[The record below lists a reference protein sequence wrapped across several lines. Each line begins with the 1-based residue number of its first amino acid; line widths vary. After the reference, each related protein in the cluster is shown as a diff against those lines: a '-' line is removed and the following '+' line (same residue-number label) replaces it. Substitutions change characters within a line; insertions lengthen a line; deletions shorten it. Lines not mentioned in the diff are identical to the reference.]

1 MPLLKNVALLIVCL
15 FVGIG
20 LGFAVGLAYGYE
32 YETTSLVVIGFPP
45 SRVPRLI
52 EATGESQ
59 ADIETLM
66 RSPAVIR
73 TAVEKYKLD
82 LLPVFQSEPDIVE
95 AIRSRISVTVVDP
108 TASMYDVRIRS
119 TDVTG
124 ARNIC
129 SALLHSH
136 AEIFETARDPRK
148 DEVFDRLQRA
158 NMFYLGAID
167 QWGSTDASL
176 RSAGKFDLEEQ
187 RRREK
192 AHRDATE
199 LLAERERELEEAKAS
214 SSVAIGE
221 YVAQVP
227 TFVLVQ
233 GGPNHVRKV
242 RPYLRP
248 TTLKGAIL
256 GAALGLLLMA
266 RRIVADRRSRSH
278 LAAED
283 LKPGDETVNAQ

>member
-1 MPLLKNVALLIVCL
+1 MPLLKDVAPLIVCTV
-15 FVGIG
+15 VGLG

-45 SRVPRLI
+45 SHVPRLL
-52 EATGESQ
+52 EATGESK
-59 ADIETLM
+59 ADVETLM
-66 RSPAVIR
+66 QSPAVIR

-119 TDVTG
+119 TDASA

-129 SALLHSH
+129 SALLHSNS
-136 AEIFETARDPRK
+136 EIFEVVRDPRK
-148 DEVFDRLQRA
+148 DAVFDRIQRA
-158 NMFYLGAID
+158 NLFYERAFDEL
-167 QWGSTDASL
+167 GSTHASL
-176 RSAGKFDLEEQ
+176 KSAGRFDLEEK

-199 LLAERERELEEAKAS
+199 LLAERKRELNEAKAS
-214 SSVAIGE
+214 SAVAIGE

-227 TFVLVQ
+227 TFVVVQ
-233 GGPNHVRKV
+233 GGPNYVREV

-256 GAALGLLLMA
+256 GAALGLLLMV
-266 RRIVADRRSRSH
+266 RRIVSARRSRSH

>member
-1 MPLLKNVALLIVCL
+1 M
-15 FVGIG
+15 FF
-20 LGFAVGLAYGYE
+20 LGVL
-32 YETTSLVVIGFPP
+32 
-45 SRVPRLI
+45 
-52 EATGESQ
+52 
-59 ADIETLM
+59 
-66 RSPAVIR
+66 
-73 TAVEKYKLD
+73 
-82 LLPVFQSEPDIVE
+82 
-95 AIRSRISVTVVDP
+95 
-108 TASMYDVRIRS
+108 
-119 TDVTG
+119 
-124 ARNIC
+124 
-129 SALLHSH
+129 
-136 AEIFETARDPRK
+136 
-148 DEVFDRLQRA
+148 
-158 NMFYLGAID
+158 D

-176 RSAGKFDLEEQ
+176 RSAGKLDLEEK

-233 GGPNHVRKV
+233 SGPNHVRKV

-278 LAAED
+278 PVDEASS
-283 LKPGDETVNAQ
+283 PGDETLDAK